1 MRITDR
7 DVLDQLMAHFKS
19 AGKQA
24 DACAAAAQALGL
36 DGYPQFYQ
44 NWSARGVP
52 RGWRYAVWMTCRD
65 RGIDIDKDWCKQ
77 TKTPAERKALAKSL
91 QWVAPIS
98 NNGARHGEASA
109 GKRQDQ
115 RAAAQRRSATGRSV
129 RASSRQDQAGSRQ
142 A

>member
-1 MRITDR
+1 MRVTDR

-19 AGKQA
+19 AGTWA
-24 DACAAAAQALGL
+24 DACAAAAKALGL

-52 RGWRYAVWMTCRD
+52 RGWRYAVWMACRN

-77 TKTPAERKALAKSL
+77 IKTPAERKALAKSL
-91 QWVAPIS
+91 QWVVPT

-115 RAAAQRRSATGRSV
+115 RAAAQRRSTTGRSV